1 LSLLTIPLFPLS
13 TALFP
18 DSLLPLRIFEVRYL
32 HMIKQC
38 RRDGTP
44 FGVVAL
50 KEGSETQQPGIEES
64 MHSTGCLA
72 HLIDV
77 EEVQTGLLF
86 VRASGGQ
93 RFHIQGSE
101 RGALGLWHGQVKLLD
116 EDIPTDIPP
125 DLQTIANQLGALIA
139 DAQKKGVES
148 QLPITRPYRLDECGW
163 VANQWATLLA
173 LDAEQKRCLLTDADP
188 LSRLTHIKQLLQ

>member
-1 LSLLTIPLFPLS
+1 
-13 TALFP
+13 
-18 DSLLPLRIFEVRYL
+18 
-32 HMIKQC
+32 MIKQC
-38 RRDGTP
+38 HRDGTP

-50 KEGSETQQPGIEES
+50 KEGSETQKPGIEES

-72 HLIDV
+72 HLLDV
-77 EEVQTGLLF
+77 EEVQSGLLF

-93 RFHIQGSE
+93 RFHIQASE
-101 RGALGLWHGQVKLLD
+101 RGALGLWHGQVELLD

-173 LDAEQKRCLLTDADP
+173 LDAEQKRSLLTDDDP